1 MSSDESFERA
11 SRQRAHM
18 SERLISYAVKGL
30 SYLTAKEMEGLQ
42 LRIQG
47 FKGVLKSDLDPST
60 QHVIGVDAVAEHVY
74 RLDGDGTWSH
84 KNAHLPATDRDYSDD
99 VITDLDRANLGGMRA
114 VDYFRRCEI
123 EKLMREKQDNV
134 YRISQIFKKAR
145 DENGTLSLSDVDR
158 AEIKGLS
165 EAARVMRI
173 KIIDFANTSPV
184 PHSYVRVPEQGL
196 WVQCPS

>member
-1 MSSDESFERA
+1 MSAEESFERA
-11 SRQRAHM
+11 QRQRAAFDN
-18 SERLISYAVKGL
+18 RGF
-30 SYLTAKEMEGLQ
+30 TANEIKKIH

-47 FKGVLKSDLDPST
+47 FKGVLKSQIDPIS

-74 RLDGDGTWSH
+74 RLDGDGTLSH
-84 KNAHLPATDRDYSDD
+84 KNGFYPAINTDYSNER
-99 VITDLDRANLGGMRA
+99 ITDLDTANLGGARA

-134 YRISQIFKKAR
+134 HRINQIFKKGR

-184 PHSYVRVPEQGL
+184 PHSYIRVAEQGL